1 MWFRVRANSASGTP
15 GSWSAARRFE
25 VKQ

>member
-15 GSWSAARRFE
+15 GSWSPSRRFE

>member
-1 MWFRVRANSASGTP
+1 MWVRVRANSSSGTP
-15 GSWSAARRFE
+15 GSWSSVRRFE